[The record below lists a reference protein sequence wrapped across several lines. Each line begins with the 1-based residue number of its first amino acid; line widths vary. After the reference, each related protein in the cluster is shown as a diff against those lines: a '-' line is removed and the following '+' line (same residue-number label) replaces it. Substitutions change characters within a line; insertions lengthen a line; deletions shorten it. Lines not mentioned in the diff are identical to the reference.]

1 MTNFTNWTIFKLD
14 KNLPIS
20 TMLITL
26 LVNSFWKKV
35 ARKLDKNQKFR
46 IQAQFKLG
54 FNYRSLSYI
63 QILDNS
69 TKSKDIFIKLLLDRW
84 EIQSSKY
91 HDLDVDE
98 LFLRYKLIKDSKI
111 PITINNDPQDLIETT
126 RLTEKDVDLDLPHT
140 MDLNLWSDNITF
152 ITKNAAFFIKN
163 DLKHTFVINN
173 DNTKIEVKITDL
185 ENNLV
190 FEFSD
195 TRESVNSSDT
205 FQRIFKKE
213 TISYVNGVKN
223 NSFMNDTKFI
233 TKLAKDK
240 VFSFNVI
247 TMDLETQL

>member
-1 MTNFTNWTIFKLD
+1 
-14 KNLPIS
+14 
-20 TMLITL
+20 
-26 LVNSFWKKV
+26 
-35 ARKLDKNQKFR
+35 
-46 IQAQFKLG
+46 
-54 FNYRSLSYI
+54 
-63 QILDNS
+63 
-69 TKSKDIFIKLLLDRW
+69 
-84 EIQSSKY
+84 
-91 HDLDVDE
+91 
-98 LFLRYKLIKDSKI
+98 
-111 PITINNDPQDLIETT
+111 
-126 RLTEKDVDLDLPHT
+126 
-140 MDLNLWSDNITF
+140 
-152 ITKNAAFFIKN
+152 
-163 DLKHTFVINN
+163 
-173 DNTKIEVKITDL
+173 L